1 MIILLWWAPVIAA
14 IISAAGSIGGSLL
27 SSKGGGA
34 GGDDLKKLMK
44 DQLKPDPM
52 DEIGKQQQAA
62 LREYLFIRSLI
73 EMQEDRALRDDRLRL
88 AGFEP
93 KEMTI
98 PFLYGPSIVQRS
110 EKGPDKLINIPGGMT
125 TYVPGLSQEQD
136 IHLQGGKSIGG
147 VGGVGGVGVQQ
158 QPPQSLYTDEWISF
172 IAPILLA
179 LRRPIINTNVNDL
192 MDTEI
197 TRRLETGEITPF
209 QAQSRE
215 YTTRNIGIPYRV
227 RRKGKDITGILP
239 PVPQNVPLESIPKY
253 VEFDKRDSRA
263 SELLNLLKVGATPE
277 QIYSY
282 VRTLGMV
289 A

>member
-1 MIILLWWAPVIAA
+1 MIILAWWVPVIAA
-14 IISAAGSIGGSLL
+14 VISAAGSIGGSLL
-27 SSKGGGA
+27 SSKGGQA

-93 KEMTI
+93 KEMTV
-98 PFLYGPSIVQRS
+98 PFLYGPGVVQRS

-125 TYVPGLSQEQD
+125 TYVPGLSPDQD
-136 IHLQGGKSIGG
+136 IYLQGGKSIGG
-147 VGGVGGVGVQQ
+147 VSDQQ
-158 QPPQSLYTDEWISF
+158 QPPKSLYTNEWINF

-179 LRRPIINTNVNDL
+179 LRKPIINTDIGNPV
-192 MDTEI
+192 DTEI
-197 TRRLETGEITPF
+197 TRRMNTGEMTPF

-215 YTTRNIGIPYRV
+215 YTVRNIGIPYRV
-227 RRKGKDITGILP
+227 RRKGEDIVGILP
-239 PVPQNVPLESIPKY
+239 PVPQNVPLESTPKN
-253 VEFDKRDSRA
+253 VTFEKGDVRA
-263 SELLNLLKVGATPE
+263 SELVRLLQSGATPE

-289 A
+289 